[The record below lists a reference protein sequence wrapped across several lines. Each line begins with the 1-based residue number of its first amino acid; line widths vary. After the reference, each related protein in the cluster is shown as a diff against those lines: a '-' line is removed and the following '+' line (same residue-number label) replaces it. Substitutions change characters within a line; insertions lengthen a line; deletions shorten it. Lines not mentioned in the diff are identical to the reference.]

1 MNYSLNLLGYDDSM
15 ILHYGGVNLGL
26 ACHHNSFSVSIGCV
40 TMLRTVL
47 HLPLQDEF
55 KTAGALTLFVS
66 VFCQRTWQWVQ
77 LSLKRVNQRLLETP
91 ITQKIVI
98 LSWCPNGFEI
108 ITPRAID

>member
-1 MNYSLNLLGYDDSM
+1 MSGEISAEILAAGVEQQHPTVLPQVNPPGGLGEQTTMNYSLNLLGYDDSM

-66 VFCQRTWQWVQ
+66 VFC
-77 LSLKRVNQRLLETP
+77 
-91 ITQKIVI
+91 
-98 LSWCPNGFEI
+98 
-108 ITPRAID
+108 